1 MGGGVKLGEF
11 LSIWCFRLK
20 NKNCNFPTFKIPCQ
34 KSPKTPIDHNN
45 KRFSKGKKCCHK
57 QVNMHTDIERNQQ
70 QIERSQRYRI
80 LGSRIMM
87 ISRIPNIRL
96 CLVFFIR
103 FRKSNQ
109 FCKRIRG
116 WVEVDFVGFQVLK
129 KGTCR
134 SLLSRKKC
142 GQSNP
147 LKTIITTQHSQYQ
160 CTNNVILRRG
170 WWTVLGHFGCDN
182 CQEFFF

>member
-1 MGGGVKLGEF
+1 MFLAGWGGVKLVEF
-11 LSIWCFRLK
+11 LSIWFFRLK
-20 NKNCNFPTFKIPCQ
+20 NKNCNFLTFKIPGQ
-34 KSPKTPIDHNN
+34 KSPKTLINHNN
-45 KRFSKGKKCCHK
+45 KLFSKGKKCCHK
-57 QVNMHTDIERNQQ
+57 KLNIHTDIERNQQ

-87 ISRIPNIRL
+87 ISRSIRL

-116 WVEVDFVGFQVLK
+116 WVEVDFVDFQVLK

-147 LKTIITTQHSQYQ
+147 L
-160 CTNNVILRRG
+160 TNNHYNATLTIPM
-170 WWTVLGHFGCDN
+170 HKQCDT
-182 CQEFFF
+182 